1 MKFSTVTLCASL
13 VLAPSV
19 ASARRLGGTSDA
31 SSIAQ
36 ANLPPMENVTSMEKI
51 TSMASTSIRMATEKD
66 VRRLKDYKG
75 DLETMAHAAK
85 TRLAR
90 EDRHLQSDFSASSQ
104 TCLSGTEWLLTSN
117 PSLNDATINYLNSME
132 IAASGSS
139 LTAYYSDASREDLR
153 QECAQAGGMFDVSY
167 GSLTCELSGTPGV
180 AIQEYV
186 GCLANT
192 QECRATE
199 NYEFLKW
206 ALESEGF
213 TNCRAPQRPQQPVRS
228 PTPYPSSYYSNNRPS
243 GGGSTAYPSSLY
255 SGSSSN
261 NNNNDDYYNDN
272 YYNDNDNYYNG
283 NSNSNNRPS
292 GGGSASVFA
301 GRSIMFYVIV
311 AGVSLLLLV
320 GLIMLVCGMRRKKG
334 RGGQEPP
341 KPKIAQGTVVQGTV
355 VETY

>member
-36 ANLPPMENVTSMEKI
+36 ANLPPMENV

-192 QECRATE
+192 QECRAKE

-213 TNCRAPQRPQQPVRS
+213 SNCRAPQRPQQPVRS
-228 PTPYPSSYYSNNRPS
+228 PTPYPSSI
-243 GGGSTAYPSSLY
+243 

-261 NNNNDDYYNDN
+261 NNYNDDYYNDN
-272 YYNDNDNYYNG
+272 YYNDNDNNNDYNG
-283 NSNSNNRPS
+283 NSNSTNRPS
-292 GGGSASVFA
+292 GGGSASIFA

-320 GLIMLVCGMRRKKG
+320 GLIMLVCVMRRKKG

-341 KPKIAQGTVVQGTV
+341 TPKIAQGTVVQGTV